1 MISNTKKIKNKLAK
15 RYAKEKRFQIY
26 GLGAIVIS
34 IAFLLS
40 LLINISTTGFPAFQ
54 QTYINID
61 VDIDSKLLNLDGK
74 YSEQALFSAN
84 YRKVINQS
92 LKTLFPGVEDRRQK
106 RALRQLIS
114 KSARYQLRD
123 FVMNNPDTIN
133 TKQSVWFL
141 ARDALS
147 TMSQSLHL

>member
-26 GLGAIVIS
+26 GLSAIAIS

-54 QTYINID
+54 QTYINIV

-74 YSEQALFSAN
+74 YSEKALFSAN
-84 YRKVINQS
+84 YRKVVNQS
-92 LKTLFPGVEDRRQK
+92 LKTLFPGVTGR
-106 RALRQLIS
+106 
-114 KSARYQLRD
+114 
-123 FVMNNPDTIN
+123 
-133 TKQSVWFL
+133 
-141 ARDALS
+141 
-147 TMSQSLHL
+147 